1 MRKRSTCVRW
11 STPRG
16 IKHVKILPFVFLLC
30 AAAARAGLVPA
41 SVFSDNMVLQRD
53 RPVPVWG
60 TAAPEA
66 TVTVEFAGQ
75 SKTATADPNGKWR
88 VKLDALAA
96 SEEPCDFVLRVA
108 DTNSLVLT
116 NVVVGE
122 VWLCS
127 GQSNMEW
134 TVSKSA
140 DYDATKA
147 DGDQLLIR
155 HFKVP
160 RRDRAFPEQKI
171 DAQWI
176 ICTPET
182 VGEFTAAGYSFA
194 RELERELGV
203 PVGLLNVS
211 YGGTRIEPW
220 ATPESLME
228 AASLPELAARVRQA
242 SPLTP
247 EGRTNYAA
255 YLRSLEDWLPAAK
268 SAVEQ
273 GVPFPVPPAEPW
285 ITGNEQ
291 QPTRLY
297 HGMVAPTVPFAVRGV
312 LWYQGEGN
320 AGDAARYADKMAALV
335 GGWRELWS
343 DPQMP
348 FYYVQLA
355 GFQTSDPSK
364 PEMGDGWARLR
375 EEQLKA
381 LSLPHSG
388 MAVAID
394 IGETA
399 DIHPK
404 NKQDVG
410 RRLARWALAR
420 TYGKDIVPSG
430 PVYKN
435 HSAGEGKVVV
445 EFDHADSGLFI
456 GTKEGLKDPVPS
468 ADVGLPWISIAGA
481 DKKFQWAEVSID
493 GPHLVVW
500 NKEVPEPVAVRYGFT
515 QNPEGAKLYNKDGLP
530 ASPFRT
536 DDWPAPEPETK

>member
-1 MRKRSTCVRW
+1 MRKRSACARW

-16 IKHVKILPFVFLLC
+16 IEHVKILSFVFLLC

-41 SVFSDNMVLQRD
+41 SVFTDNMVLQRD
-53 RPVPVWG
+53 RPVTVWG
-60 TAAPEA
+60 TAVPEEA
-66 TVTVEFAGQ
+66 VTVEFAGQ
-75 SKTATADPNGKWR
+75 LKTATADTNGRWHVVLDPLVASKEPR
-88 VKLDALAA
+88 DFKLRGAGTNAA
-96 SEEPCDFVLRVA
+96 
-108 DTNSLVLT
+108 TLT
-116 NVVVGE
+116 NVLVGE

-140 DYDATKA
+140 DYDAVKTGA
-147 DGDQLLIR
+147 DQPLIR

-160 RRDRAFPEQKI
+160 RRDSPFPEEKI
-171 DAQWI
+171 DARWVV
-176 ICTPET
+176 CTPET
-182 VGEFTAAGYSFA
+182 VGEFTAAGYFFA
-194 RELERELGV
+194 RELGRELGV
-203 PVGLLNVS
+203 PVGLLNAS

-220 ATPESLME
+220 ATPDSLMA
-228 AASLPELAARVRQA
+228 AASLPGLAARVRQTSHLA
-242 SPLTP
+242 P
-247 EGRTNYAA
+247 EGRTNYAG
-255 YLRSLEDWLPAAK
+255 YLRAVEDWLPAAK
-268 SAVEQ
+268 DAVEK
-273 GVPFPVPPAEPW
+273 GAPFPLPPAEPW

-297 HGMVAPTVPFAVRGV
+297 HGMIAPTVPFALRGV

-320 AGDAARYADKMAALV
+320 AGDAAGYADKMAALV

-364 PEMGDGWARLR
+364 AEMGDGWARLR
-375 EEQLKA
+375 EEQLMA
-381 LSLPHSG
+381 LSMPHSG

-430 PVYKN
+430 PVYKS
-435 HSAGEGKVVV
+435 HRAGEGKVVV

-468 ADVGLPWISIAGA
+468 AGVGLPWISIAGA
-481 DKKFQWAEVSID
+481 DKKFRWAEVFID
-493 GPHLVVW
+493 GPRLVVW

-515 QNPEGAKLYNKDGLP
+515 QNPEGAKLYSNESLP

-536 DDWPAPEPETK
+536 DDW

>member
-1 MRKRSTCVRW
+1 MRKRSACARW

-16 IKHVKILPFVFLLC
+16 IEHVKILSFVFLLC

-41 SVFSDNMVLQRD
+41 SVFTDNMVLQRD
-53 RPVPVWG
+53 RPVTVWG
-60 TAAPEA
+60 TAVPEEA
-66 TVTVEFAGQ
+66 VTVEFAGQ
-75 SKTATADPNGKWR
+75 LKTATADTNGRWHVVLDPLVASKEPR
-88 VKLDALAA
+88 DFKL
-96 SEEPCDFVLRVA
+96 RGA
-108 DTNSLVLT
+108 DTNAATLT
-116 NVVVGE
+116 NVLVGE

-140 DYDATKA
+140 DYDAVKTGA
-147 DGDQLLIR
+147 DQPLIR

-160 RRDRAFPEQKI
+160 RRDSPFPEEKI
-171 DAQWI
+171 DARWVV
-176 ICTPET
+176 CTPET
-182 VGEFTAAGYSFA
+182 VGEFTAAGYFFA
-194 RELERELGV
+194 REFGRELGV
-203 PVGLLNVS
+203 PVGLLNAS

-220 ATPESLME
+220 ATPDSLMA
-228 AASLPELAARVRQA
+228 AASLPGLAARVRQTSHLA
-242 SPLTP
+242 P
-247 EGRTNYAA
+247 EGRTNYAG
-255 YLRSLEDWLPAAK
+255 YLRAVEDWLPAAK
-268 SAVEQ
+268 DAVEK
-273 GVPFPVPPAEPW
+273 GAPFPLPPAEPW

-297 HGMVAPTVPFAVRGV
+297 HGMIAPTVPFALRGV

-320 AGDAARYADKMAALV
+320 AGDAAGYADKMAALV

-364 PEMGDGWARLR
+364 PEMADGWARLR
-375 EEQLKA
+375 EEQLMA
-381 LSLPHSG
+381 LALPHSG

-394 IGETA
+394 IGEAA

-430 PVYKN
+430 PVYKS
-435 HSAGEGKVVV
+435 HRAGEGKIVV

-456 GTKEGLKDPVPS
+456 GTKEGLEDPVPS
-468 ADVGLPWISIAGA
+468 AGVGLPWISIAGA
-481 DKKFQWAEVSID
+481 DKKFRWAEVFID
-493 GPHLVVW
+493 GPRLVVW

-515 QNPEGAKLYNKDGLP
+515 QNPQGAKLYSNESLP

-536 DDWPAPEPETK
+536 DDW